1 MSRTRDAEDLAK
13 FLRKNVLTENKNTL
27 RRQSNEP
34 SLLHSTNTSLPLD
47 FAPTE
52 HRLRHPLLYS
62 LADRRCFGS
71 TSFLSGRESRIAK
84 RKTTDEKAVEGPVK
98 TIMDELKKAKEVQS
112 AVDLVNGLV
121 FENHPHALSDA
132 AAKICVCRIEDDDDS
147 SSSSMLYIPE
157 YKSLRQLPAH
167 HLLNFLRTTCAP
179 PVLDE
184 HTRGSGR
191 PEDNININ

>member
-1 MSRTRDAEDLAK
+1 MSRTRDAENLAK
-13 FLRKNVLTENKNTL
+13 FLRKNVLTENKDTL

-34 SLLHSTNTSLPLD
+34 SLLHSTNTSLPIIPWLLPNSPSKQTLD

-84 RKTTDEKAVEGPVK
+84 RKTTDEKAVEGLVK

-121 FENHPHALSDA
+121 FENHPHALGDA
-132 AAKICVCRIEDDDDS
+132 AAEVVERES
-147 SSSSMLYIPE
+147 H
-157 YKSLRQLPAH
+157 RHLPPQ
-167 HLLNFLRTTCAP
+167 RTIASRSPT
-179 PVLDE
+179 V
-184 HTRGSGR
+184 TGR
-191 PEDNININ
+191 